1 MKRLVTLSL
10 CFLSVNGALIR
21 SAQATSCT
29 DLAERSAAVARDVSS
44 VDESRGNRRES
55 HDDDARVEYSERTGS
70 EGRRRSAN

>member
-29 DLAERSAAVARDVSS
+29 DLAERSAAVARDGCWGY
-44 VDESRGNRRES
+44 ESRGMRR
-55 HDDDARVEYSERTGS
+55 
-70 EGRRRSAN
+70 